1 LKSELSKPRG
11 DLLLPVSF
19 GEVTS
24 SDLSGGASSTVGAS
38 VAFKNL
44 SIDRVGLIVG
54 ASVVSQIGT
63 PSSIILENK
72 ERVERRRMSGLPK
85 NNVRKNMCA
94 YIITHS
100 GG

>member
-1 LKSELSKPRG
+1 M
-11 DLLLPVSF
+11 
-19 GEVTS
+19 
-24 SDLSGGASSTVGAS
+24 
-38 VAFKNL
+38 
-44 SIDRVGLIVG
+44 VG

-72 ERVERRRMSGLPK
+72 DKVERRRMSDLPK